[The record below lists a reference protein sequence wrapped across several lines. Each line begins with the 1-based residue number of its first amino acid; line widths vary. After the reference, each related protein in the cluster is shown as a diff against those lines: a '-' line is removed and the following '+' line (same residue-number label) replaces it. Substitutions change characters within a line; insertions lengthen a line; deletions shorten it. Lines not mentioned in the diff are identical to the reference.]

1 MTARNRLRKRAAQK
15 AKVTTFGVAKT
26 RNQNTKTNKEPEGE
40 NNAFPDKRSTQVET
54 NTSTANN
61 NTGNGKSVD
70 PDQAQTTITMN
81 ANSLIKTP
89 TASTTVSVVPPQSC
103 TIVCT
108 AATIDPKS
116 NQVQTVVVLPD
127 REDEMS
133 PEGMLVPSKE
143 HGNWCICNL
152 LYGPFFF
159 NI

>member
-40 NNAFPDKRSTQVET
+40 NNAFPDKRSAQVE
-54 NTSTANN
+54 NHTSTANN

-116 NQVQTVVVLPD
+116 NQVQTVVVTTN
-127 REDEMS
+127 S
-133 PEGMLVPSKE
+133 
-143 HGNWCICNL
+143 CNSNMNAHVAMKNTQGKQI
-152 LYGPFFF
+152 Y
-159 NI
+159 NIIFTRLIT